1 MAAKYIMSY
10 ISKVSGGGPKVQ
22 VSLLSARS
30 VFPKL
35 GFANLLS
42 FVRKFREFD
51 EKLIIH

>member
-30 VFPKL
+30 GFVKL
-35 GFANLLS
+35 GFANNQCFLRNS
-42 FVRKFREFD
+42 RGFD
-51 EKLIIH
+51 KKKADN